1 MQNPEISG
9 MEYQQGT
16 LQGYE
21 VREYLLEKFNR
32 QCAYCETTNVPLEME
47 HVRPGSRG
55 GSNRVSNLVIACRT
69 CNEEK
74 NNLLLD
80 EWKEK
85 LSKKKDKRS
94 QIIMKNI
101 EKVKE
106 QIRMPLKEAAYM
118 NANTLLKVEI
128 GTGALTK
135 MNRIHHDLPKTH
147 YYDALC
153 TGISTPRSFNFKTH
167 QVLHIHARGRGTRY
181 RSGTNKYGFP
191 IRYFARRKRFFGFQ
205 TGDMVKA
212 IIPGGKYERDSLWSR
227 CHPFFRLI

>member
-1 MQNPEISG
+1 VKRLQKVTPFKQISLELTKFDTQKMQNPEISG

-21 VREYLLEKFNR
+21 VREYLLEKYNR
-32 QCAYCETTNVPLEME
+32 QCAYCETANVPLEIE
-47 HVRPGSRG
+47 HVLPRSKG
-55 GSNRVSNLVIACRT
+55 GSNRVGNLVIACRT

-80 EWKEK
+80 EWKEQ

-94 QIIMKNI
+94 PVIMENI

-106 QIRMPLKEAAYM
+106 QIKTPLKETAYM
-118 NANTLLKVEI
+118 NATRWKLYQMLKDTLLEVEI

-153 TGISTPRSFNFKTH
+153 TG
-167 QVLHIHARGRGTRY
+167 
-181 RSGTNKYGFP
+181 YGNCV
-191 IRYFARRKRFFGFQ
+191 I
-205 TGDMVKA
+205 
-212 IIPGGKYERDSLWSR
+212 L
-227 CHPFFRLI
+227 